1 MIAYVTRK
9 FRLTVLRQ
17 SSTKS
22 TAKAPTESSAITI
35 KSINGSVIS
44 IVYFQSF
51 VVSIEQGVEGQSLYL
66 TETDYTPFGVLGQ
79 TA

>member
-1 MIAYVTRK
+1 M
-9 FRLTVLRQ
+9 LRQ

-22 TAKAPTESSAITI
+22 TTKAPTESSTITI

-51 VVSIEQGVEGQSLYL
+51 VASIKQGVEDQSLYL

-79 TA
+79 TS